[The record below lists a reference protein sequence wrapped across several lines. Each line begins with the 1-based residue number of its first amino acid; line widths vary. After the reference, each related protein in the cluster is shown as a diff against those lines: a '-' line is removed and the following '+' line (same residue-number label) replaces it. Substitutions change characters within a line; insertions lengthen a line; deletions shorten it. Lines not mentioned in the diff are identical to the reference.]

1 MNLQEASD
9 LLRKLGGFWT
19 KIKHLP
25 DQERPVIIFWDE
37 HIPIGHVDLSEIG
50 KYSVDYP
57 AFQKQDEDIQFEA
70 ERILQMLAFTPYEKV
85 FNELRTE

>member
-57 AFQKQDEDIQFEA
+57 AFKKQDEDIQFEA